1 MIKNSEHKAENM
13 QKIYRRTP
21 MSKLQSNFIDITL
34 RHGYSGVDLLHILR
48 TPFPKNL
55 SLESSFYP
63 QFLHADWSHSTFI
76 LCFYIL
82 YIKWQPSQHLLHG
95 VLYPKFWCLNC
106 GLSTCFKLRK
116 CRLGRHWWNYFRKIV
131 SK

>member
-21 MSKLQSNFIDITL
+21 MSKLQSNFTDITL

-63 QFLHADWSHSTFI
+63 QFLHADWSYLTFI

-95 VLYPKFWCLNC
+95 FLYPKYGVSIVDFQHVLNFVNA
-106 GLSTCFKLRK
+106 GWEGTDEIILER
-116 CRLGRHWWNYFRKIV
+116 
-131 SK
+131 